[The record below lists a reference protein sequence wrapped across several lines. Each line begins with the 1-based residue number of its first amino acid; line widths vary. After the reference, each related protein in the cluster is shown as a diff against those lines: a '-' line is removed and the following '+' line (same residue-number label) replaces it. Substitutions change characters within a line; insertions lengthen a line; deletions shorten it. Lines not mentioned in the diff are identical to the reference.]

1 MAERFESYLRHATE
15 LLRSGDLIRAEGL
28 ERLARDTLERLGSP
42 PRLAAKLH
50 ALRGERA
57 LRQADYPQAEAAF
70 GDAIEALRRA
80 EGEPRELFE
89 LLHKLGLARSHQGA
103 DERALAA
110 FDEALAVAVS
120 ISPAFSPAAY
130 AHIARAES
138 LRADEAA
145 FDAVLAELDGLI
157 GLAAVKAEVRRL
169 AELLRIA
176 TMRRAEGLKTV
187 QVSLHLVFQGGAGTG
202 KTTVARLFGRL
213 YKSLG
218 LLATDRVVEVTRED
232 LVSGYVGQTATKTG
246 QAIDGAL
253 DGVLFLDEAYGLVR
267 PGSQGDF
274 GPEAVVELLKRMEDD
289 RSRLAVI
296 IAGYPHEMTEFL
308 ASNSGFRSRFG
319 ETIHFD
325 DYGPAELVL
334 IFETFA
340 RDADYALSPAAR
352 EELAQVMERLHAARD
367 RYFGNART
375 ARNLFDDV
383 VAHQAERLLAGGGTP
398 DRAAL
403 IALIVWL
410 VRRPGRRNG
419 QTIGKQA
426 LGIRAARADRSEIGV
441 GVALLRE
448 IVAKV
453 VLIGVTSSVI
463 SGLLGFL
470 DAGLIGGLV
479 AVAIWY
485 GPAFADEH
493 PAERVPDVGVRAA
506 RAEQPDAE
514 AGRAERRDD
523 DRAQYAVEQRRGDS
537 PAMPGER
544 ERRMCAHRGHALT
557 VAGAGSAGRFPQARE
572 PRSRVVLAAAGDEH
586 RVDDRV
592 RRVRKGL
599 ARLDHP
605 VLQPDLRHGARLD
618 VAPREELRLGLRVVL
633 EDDADLDDHAIPALR
648 IAGGAHGHASS
659 QRAALGDPVCCSE

>member
-42 PRLAAKLH
+42 PTLAAKLH

-130 AHIARAES
+130 AHIARAESLRRLSRRADAEASLRAAIAAAEHAPPEGRDKIARAARRALDALRPTSAASGGAVPANPSGRPAPPPPPPDPAS

-232 LVSGYVGQTATKTG
+232 LVSGYVGQTATKT
-246 QAIDGAL
+246 AAAVDSAL

-267 PGSQGDF
+267 PDSQGDF
-274 GPEAVVELLKRMEDD
+274 GPEAVVELLKRMEDERD
-289 RSRLAVI
+289 RLAVI
-296 IAGYPHEMTEFL
+296 AAGYPHEMTEFL
-308 ASNSGFRSRFG
+308 ATNSGFRSRFG
-319 ETIHFD
+319 ETIHFE
-325 DYGPAELVL
+325 DYGPTELVQIFATFATAVDYELDADARAELQ
-334 IFETFA
+334 
-340 RDADYALSPAAR
+340 R
-352 EELAQVMERLHAARD
+352 VMERLHASRD
-367 RYFGNART
+367 RFFGNART

-403 IALIVWL
+403 IALTLADVQ
-410 VRRPGRRNG
+410 GASA
-419 QTIGKQA
+419 T
-426 LGIRAARADRSEIGV
+426 RAP
-441 GVALLRE
+441 
-448 IVAKV
+448 V
-453 VLIGVTSSVI
+453 V
-463 SGLLGFL
+463 
-470 DAGLIGGLV
+470 
-479 AVAIWY
+479 
-485 GPAFADEH
+485 P
-493 PAERVPDVGVRAA
+493 
-506 RAEQPDAE
+506 
-514 AGRAERRDD
+514 
-523 DRAQYAVEQRRGDS
+523 
-537 PAMPGER
+537 
-544 ERRMCAHRGHALT
+544 
-557 VAGAGSAGRFPQARE
+557 
-572 PRSRVVLAAAGDEH
+572 
-586 RVDDRV
+586 
-592 RRVRKGL
+592 
-599 ARLDHP
+599 
-605 VLQPDLRHGARLD
+605 
-618 VAPREELRLGLRVVL
+618 
-633 EDDADLDDHAIPALR
+633 
-648 IAGGAHGHASS
+648 
-659 QRAALGDPVCCSE
+659 